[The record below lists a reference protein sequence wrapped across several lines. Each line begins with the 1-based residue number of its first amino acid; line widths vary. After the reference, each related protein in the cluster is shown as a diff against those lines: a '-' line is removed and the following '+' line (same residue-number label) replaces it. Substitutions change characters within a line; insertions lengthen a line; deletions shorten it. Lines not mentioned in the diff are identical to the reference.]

1 VKNEVSA
8 VVVGLVEGVVDV
20 DIRREGG
27 LIVAGMSDMAVSAEV
42 GESWL
47 LLLAMTLSATL
58 STCSS

>member
-1 VKNEVSA
+1 MKNEVSA

-27 LIVAGMSDMAVSAEV
+27 LIVAGMSDMAVSAEA